1 MGGFISNYGVL
12 IIVFAVA
19 VKLVLSP
26 LTYKSYKSMAAMK
39 ELQPQM
45 KELQEKYKN
54 DPQKQQK
61 ATMDLYRKK

>member
-1 MGGFISNYGVL
+1 
-12 IIVFAVA
+12 
-19 VKLVLSP
+19 
-26 LTYKSYKSMAAMK
+26 MAAMK

-61 ATMDLYRKK
+61 ATMDLYRKIK